1 MIIGETYKEVG
12 MIGNQKLA
20 QEDKSATFRQ
30 NNHNELHYINKIVLF
45 PTDLFPH
52 IWKNIYFHK
61 LYFNLFWFSTPLFC
75 QTRSFKTTLSS
86 AICKYFRCYVC
97 TSGILTKPIPKLGH
111 CDIIVILQF
120 YLFLHAKA
128 ATWSDEELK

>member
-45 PTDLFPH
+45 STDLFPH
-52 IWKNIYFHK
+52 IWKNI
-61 LYFNLFWFSTPLFC
+61 STN
-75 QTRSFKTTLSS
+75 
-86 AICKYFRCYVC
+86 Y
-97 TSGILTKPIPKLGH
+97 ILTCSDFQPHFSVRQDLSKLH
-111 CDIIVILQF
+111 YPVPYVNTSDAMSAHQAFLQNRF
-120 YLFLHAKA
+120 QN
-128 ATWSDEELK
+128 